1 LGGTSGCVAR
11 QLSGLLGVT
20 GRLRMMVVEE
30 EPGGVA
36 LTQGRKLGLGVEG
49 IYWGNFVVGGFF
61 PQMNFGK

>member
-1 LGGTSGCVAR
+1 
-11 QLSGLLGVT
+11 
-20 GRLRMMVVEE
+20 MMVVEE